1 MRLFVAIGVPDSW
14 RAAAAA
20 ATAAIERD
28 SGVRL
33 RAVHP
38 SLMHLT
44 LRFLGEVPDDRVA
57 PLTEALRDAVPP
69 VEIELALGPAG
80 TFGPPQ
86 RAQVVW
92 LGVTGDLEA
101 LQALADRIETASRAA
116 GLPSEDRPLRPH
128 LTLARLGRSL
138 TPEDRR
144 AVAEAARRL
153 EAPPPLPFH
162 AHEVQLVQ
170 STLANPRPV
179 YEVLAR
185 FV

>member
-1 MRLFVAIGVPDSW
+1 MRLFVALDVPDTW
-14 RAAAAA
+14 RGAAAR
-20 ATAAIERD
+20 ATEDLARA

-33 RAVHP
+33 RSVHP

-44 LRFLGEVPDDRVA
+44 LRFLGEVPDDRVDA
-57 PLTEALRDAVPP
+57 LTDALLEAVTPFD
-69 VEIELALGPAG
+69 IELALGPAG

-86 RAQVVW
+86 RTQVVW

-101 LQALADRIETASRAA
+101 LQALVDRIETAVRAA
-116 GLPSEDRPLRPH
+116 GLPPEDRPLRVH
-128 LTLARLGRSL
+128 LTLARLGRTL
-138 TPEDRR
+138 TPAERR

-153 EAPPPLPFH
+153 APPPPLPFH
-162 AHEVQLVQ
+162 AHEVQLVR
-170 STLANPRPV
+170 STLANPRPT